1 MSTLAHTTPSARH
14 GGTGAPATVLIVEDE
29 AVVAR
34 DLQRSLTD
42 MGYLVSGCVATSMDA
57 LRAVAERKPD
67 VVLMDI
73 RIQGQADGIATASLL
88 RDRFR
93 VPVIFLTAYAD
104 EQTVARA
111 ALSEPYGYLVKPF
124 TSREVRSA
132 IEIARYKHAMDL
144 RMAERERWFST
155 ILRSIGEGVVAC
167 DAARRVRFMN
177 PIAERLTGWTEQE
190 AIGRA
195 IEEVVSGGA
204 NGAASLLDRA
214 LSERSEQTSPADR
227 LRLVGSGAAEPRA
240 IDELAAPILDDGAL
254 LGGVL
259 VLRDVSE
266 RQRMQKQVGLG
277 ERLASL
283 GTLAAGMCHEINNPL
298 TFIMA
303 NAQFLES
310 AIDGWQ
316 RQLREQGSF
325 ELADRTW
332 KARQALDDL
341 REGAERIRRIIA
353 DLSVFGRPLDEP
365 CSPTDVR
372 ACVEWALRVSAA
384 QTRTRARVIKD
395 VKPVPPV
402 NATETRLSQVL
413 VNLLIN
419 AAHAVPEGDA
429 ERQTIR
435 VATDV
440 DEHGRVV
447 LSVEDSGG
455 GIPPEIL
462 PHIFDPFFTTK
473 LDGIG
478 SGLGLATCHGIV
490 QSLGGEIRV
499 FSRFGEGSRFEVLL
513 PPAPDSGGD
522 LLTAD
527 PEPARPPQQL
537 GRGRILVV
545 DDEPRLLRTVQGLLE
560 AQHDVV
566 AVTDARDALG
576 LIVGGARFDLVLC
589 DVMMPGWGGMDLY
602 QRVVEL
608 GLPLAGRFVFVTGGA
623 FTARAR
629 SFLAST
635 SNALLQKPFDPPAL
649 QAVIARALHRA

>member
-1 MSTLAHTTPSARH
+1 MSTLAQTAPPGRYRGAVEPS
-14 GGTGAPATVLIVEDE
+14 TVLIVEDE

-34 DLQRSLTD
+34 DLHRSLAD
-42 MGYLVSGCVATSMDA
+42 MGYAVSGCVATSVDA
-57 LRAVAERKPD
+57 LSAVAERKPD

-73 RIQGQADGIATASLL
+73 CIHGQPDGIATAGLL

-132 IEIARYKHAMDL
+132 IEIARHKHAMDL

-167 DAARRVRFMN
+167 DAERRVRFMN
-177 PIAERLTGWTEQE
+177 PVAEQLTGWTEQE
-190 AIGRA
+190 AVGRA
-195 IEEVVSGGA
+195 IEEVVTFAG
-204 NGAASLLDRA
+204 NDAASLLDRA
-214 LSERSEQTSPADR
+214 LSERSAQSSPADR
-227 LRLVGSGAAEPRA
+227 LRLVGRGGAEPRA
-240 IDELAAPILDDGAL
+240 IDELAAPIVEDGAL

-266 RQRMQKQVGLG
+266 RQRMQRQVGLG

-316 RQLREQGSF
+316 RQLRERGSF

-332 KARQALDDL
+332 KARDALDDL

-365 CSPTDVR
+365 CPPTDVR
-372 ACVEWALRVSAA
+372 ASVEWALRVSAS
-384 QTRTRARVIKD
+384 QTRTRARVIKN

-402 NATETRLSQVL
+402 LAGEARLSQVL

-419 AAHAVPEGDA
+419 AAHAIPEGDA

-440 DEHGRVV
+440 DERGRVV

-455 GIPPEIL
+455 GIPAEIL

-499 FSRFGEGSRFEVLL
+499 YSRLGEGSRFDVLL
-513 PPAPDSGGD
+513 PPAPGGD
-522 LLTAD
+522 GELPVAGA
-527 PEPARPPQQL
+527 EPAPQPQQAC
-537 GRGRILVV
+537 RGRVLVV
-545 DDEPRLLRTVQGLLE
+545 DEEPALLRTVQALLE
-560 AQHDVV
+560 VQHDVV
-566 AVTDARDALG
+566 TVTDARDALG

-602 QRVVEL
+602 ERVVEL
-608 GLPLAGRFVFVTGGA
+608 GLPLAERFVFVTGGA
-623 FTARAR
+623 FTSRAR

-635 SNALLQKPFDPPAL
+635 RNALLQKPFDAPAL
-649 QAVIARALHRA
+649 RAVVARVLRPG